1 VPPTLT
7 DRPARR
13 AGRPPKIAGPV
24 SRWWIYV
31 SAAARTRAEERAAA
45 EGVELPDVLRAMLD
59 AYAYGQID
67 TDPEQDAVELL
78 PWAPTDDDGLA
89 YRQALIGEAL
99 AQAYARGIAEGVT
112 RR

>member
-1 VPPTLT
+1 VQTRTVAL
-7 DRPARR
+7 RR
-13 AGRPPKIAGPV
+13 GRPPKIAGTA

-45 EGVELPDVLRAMLD
+45 EGTTLPDVLRAMLD

-67 TDPEQDAVELL
+67 SDPEEDAVELL
-78 PWAPTDDDGLA
+78 PWIPSDEDGLA
-89 YRQALIGEAL
+89 YRQAQIAEAL
-99 AQAYARGIAEGVT
+99 AAAYARGIAEGVT

>member
-1 VPPTLT
+1 VSRTAA
-7 DRPARR
+7 PALRR
-13 AGRPPKIAGPV
+13 GRPPKITGTP

-31 SAAARTRAEERAAA
+31 SAAARTRGEERAAR
-45 EGVELPDVLRAMLD
+45 EGTTLPDVLRAMLD

-67 TDPEQDAVELL
+67 SDPEEDAVELL

-89 YRQALIGEAL
+89 YRQAQIAEAL
-99 AQAYARGIAEGVT
+99 AAAYARGIAEGVT